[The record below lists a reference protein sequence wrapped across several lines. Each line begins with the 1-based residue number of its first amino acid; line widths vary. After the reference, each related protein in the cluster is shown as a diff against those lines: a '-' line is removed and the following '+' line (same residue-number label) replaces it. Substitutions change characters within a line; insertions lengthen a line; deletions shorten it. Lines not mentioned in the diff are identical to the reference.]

1 MQLPSTRRS
10 KKNRKG
16 ERAGLRTIAAKYNIS
31 PSGLGKAAQR
41 SEVNPRTQ
49 WDEAVIDRGGGKENP
64 GTHCNFI
71 GLERALEEQR
81 HWEVRNELLRARTE
95 DPEAKVGKNWV
106 QRFKDR
112 HHKVIGTY
120 WSKALDTQRAKCL
133 NPVAVKDWFEI
144 VKTEIVEAGVLPENI
159 YAMDES
165 GFPPSNQGTQRV
177 VGRAGNRIQHKQGSA
192 NREKCHCFGNNL
204 RRRNSS
210 PASCGVQGNIS
221 DAALD

>member
-1 MQLPSTRRS
+1 MVRHALSEAR
-10 KKNRKG
+10 KKLDIGEKKDEAFLDAIAEYKAEQEKPEG

-31 PSGLGKAAQR
+31 PSGLGKRLRGAKSIREHNGTKQLL
-41 SEVNPRTQ
+41 T
-49 WDEAVIDRGGGKENP
+49 EAEERKILELIVISSDWSVPLKNKD
-64 GTHCNFI
+64 I
-71 GLERALEEQR
+71 GRYA
-81 HWEVRNELLRARTE
+81 NELLRARTE

-165 GFPPSNQGTQRV
+165 GFPPFESGYTAC
-177 VGRAGNRIQHKQGSA
+177 GG
-192 NREKCHCFGNNL
+192 
-204 RRRNSS
+204 
-210 PASCGVQGNIS
+210 ASWK
-221 DAALD
+221 